1 MYLKYIT
8 QNTELANENTIFL
21 VAETDGVLLGSLIAH
36 IDYRP
41 SVFSP
46 QKRVFV
52 DHVVVDEKHRGKGIS
67 RSYRIVY
74 IQAISKKGFWFQI
87 AAEAKFKPEAYSS
100 IPRI

>member
-1 MYLKYIT
+1 MYSKYFT

-41 SVFSP
+41 PVFSP

-52 DHVVVDEKHRGKGIS
+52 DHVVVDEKHRGKGIFS
-67 RSYRIVY
+67 KLQNRLDTSHLKKRILVPDRGGGE
-74 IQAISKKGFWFQI
+74 I
-87 AAEAKFKPEAYSS
+87 
-100 IPRI
+100 